1 MSALLSTLNRDE
13 RWLFDYW
20 WSKRAGGDLPRRQAI
35 EPMEMPRLLPNL
47 QLHAR
52 TDDGRLLCRLSG
64 TAIVQAMRVD
74 TTGQYLDAAISN
86 QAYLRRKHL
95 FERVLQTSRPLMYRA
110 RMTFLGVDWRLYRR
124 LMLPLSYRGD
134 GADMILSL
142 VQFEN
147 EVGAAMPFMGP
158 LIDVL
163 EQHEM
168 SERELEGL
176 RDSDPVRSGKT
187 SCYAG

>member
-1 MSALLSTLNRDE
+1 MAGLLSALNQDE
-13 RWLFDYW
+13 RWLLRYW
-20 WSKRAGGDLPRRQAI
+20 SSKRGEGDLPRRQAI
-35 EPMEMPRLLPNL
+35 EPMEMPRLLPYL

-74 TTGQYLDAAISN
+74 TTGQYLDQAISN
-86 QAYLRRKHL
+86 EAYLRRKHL
-95 FERVLQTSRPLMYRA
+95 FERVLDSGRPLMYRA

-124 LMLPLSYRGD
+124 LMLPLSYRGR

-147 EVGAAMPFMGP
+147 EVGAAVPFMGP
-158 LIDVL
+158 LIDIL
-163 EQHEM
+163 DCRQM
-168 SERELEGL
+168 SEDELGAMH
-176 RDSDPVRSGKT
+176 GKQIDQAR
-187 SCYAG
+187 CYAL